1 MTASD
6 VFIRV
11 TRIRRHFAI
20 YFCLHRKHY
29 DEKHCRRSTAILA
42 TSCPKISVKN
52 YMSAKIDGA
61 IGFIDRLDESCP
73 NSLWR
78 TTGVEPESGDAS
90 AWE

>member
-1 MTASD
+1 MTRNTAEGQPR
-6 VFIRV
+6 FWQ
-11 TRIRRHFAI
+11 
-20 YFCLHRKHY
+20 HR
-29 DEKHCRRSTAILA
+29 AQ
-42 TSCPKISVKN
+42 KISVKN
-52 YMSAKIDGA
+52 YMSDKIDGA